1 MDSRNIELAEL
12 LVTHSMAVTPGD
24 KVLIE
29 SFGSRTF
36 ELCEALIDCVHR
48 HGGVPFV
55 RLYENRIRRALLL
68 TASEEQLALQGESEA
83 AFMEQMD
90 CYVGVRG
97 FENVLETADVPGDNM
112 ALHGKH
118 LVHKVHMDIRVP
130 KTRWV
135 VLRYPSP
142 TFAQSARM
150 STAAFE
156 DFFYRACL
164 TDYKAMAKNAEP
176 LARRMTEAET
186 VHISGPGTD
195 LHFSIAGIPAIACAG
210 DRNIPDGECFTAPVR
225 DSINGTLAYNT
236 PTLYDGHF
244 FDNIKLEF
252 ENGRISR
259 ATCGAGDESVLNEIL
274 DRDDGARHI
283 GEFAIAFN
291 NEIREPMLDILFD
304 EKMAGS
310 FHFTPGDAY
319 EIADNGNRSV
329 IHWDMVCRQLE
340 EHGGGTISFDGE
352 LIRQDGIFVPE
363 DLRALNP

>member
-1 MDSRNIELAEL
+1 MDSRNLELAEL

-29 SFGSRTF
+29 CFGTRTF
-36 ELCEALIDCVHR
+36 ELCEALIDCVHK
-48 HGGVPFV
+48 HGGLPFT
-55 RLYENRIRRALLL
+55 RLYDTRVRRALLQ
-68 TASEEQLALQGESEA
+68 TATEEQLTLLGDSEA

-97 FENVLETADVPGDNM
+97 FENVLENSDVPGANM
-112 ALHGKH
+112 ALHGKM
-118 LVHKVHMDIRVP
+118 LTQKVHLDIRVP

-142 TFAQSARM
+142 SFAQSARM

-164 TDYKAMAKNAEP
+164 TDYKAMAKNAAP
-176 LARRMTEAET
+176 LAKRMTEAKD

-236 PTLYDGHF
+236 PTLYDGHL
-244 FDNIKLEF
+244 FDKIKLTF
-252 ENGRISR
+252 ENGQIVK
-259 ATCGAGDESVLNEIL
+259 ATCGTGNDAVLNEIL
-274 DRDDGARHI
+274 DRDPGARFI

-329 IHWDMVCRQLE
+329 VHWDMVCRQLP

-352 LIRQDGIFVPE
+352 LIRENGIFVPE